1 MITEVDYISNKGS
14 TERAMRREMR
24 RQYDYRGWSQVCEL
38 CCSFARELVGVV
50 DVHILLYSQSQ
61 AVEETRILILIF
73 HIRIS
78 NNNK

>member
-38 CCSFARELVGVV
+38 CCSFARELIGVV
-50 DVHILLYSQSQ
+50 DVHIL
-61 AVEETRILILIF
+61 V
-73 HIRIS
+73 
-78 NNNK
+78 